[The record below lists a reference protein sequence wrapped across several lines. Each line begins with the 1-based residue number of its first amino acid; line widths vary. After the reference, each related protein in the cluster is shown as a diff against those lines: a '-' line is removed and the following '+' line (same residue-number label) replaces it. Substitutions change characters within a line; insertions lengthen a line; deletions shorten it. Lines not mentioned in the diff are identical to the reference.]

1 MSYTFNNL
9 LSDFEQGGFRMQRDF
24 RYLRDKYGDAGARE
38 VFENICTHLLQAQHG
53 EDAHNI
59 RVARGDEGVDIL
71 VGNYQTP
78 IDNYQCKYFI
88 DGIGSSQ
95 KTQIK
100 HSFDRAIHAENYS
113 MRKWILCVPC
123 ALSSSEFKWWSEW
136 KGQQQKIH
144 QIEIALFDGAYLIS
158 ELKKFNI
165 YDNVFDDDI
174 REKLDEILE
183 SMRYEKARLAEEII
197 VMLTDITPSD
207 YDSMIFVK
215 KLENAKIEMIDG
227 CKRDFF
233 NAEFAEYTIKSKGD
247 PECIRLLQN
256 LKRKVYDF
264 WETQYRR
271 YQCDDDGND
280 LLTRTYERIEDAD
293 TAALSCSALPEVSL
307 AAKKG
312 MLHQWA
318 EECSIGW
325 LRNYREKLKE
335 FLARGTSDGN

>member
-1 MSYTFNNL
+1 MLYTFNNL

-307 AAKKG
+307 AAKK
-312 MLHQWA
+312 
-318 EECSIGW
+318 ECFINGLKNVASVGLEIT
-325 LRNYREKLKE
+325 EKNLKS
-335 FLARGTSDGN
+335 F